1 MFDLWFQDLLSGQ
14 YVSIRH
20 IDNWLQIL
28 LGGQPEACGMVGR
41 CSIQFVVEGDGG
53 VYPCDFYVL
62 DELRL
67 GTVGENSFAEM
78 AQSAAA
84 RQFLQCST
92 PVPPECARCRW
103 YVLCRNGCRRDRL
116 TGADGLPG
124 RSCYCDALQRFFRE
138 RAGRLQQA
146 AAILARWR

>member
-1 MFDLWFQDLLSGQ
+1 M
-14 YVSIRH
+14 
-20 IDNWLQIL
+20 
-28 LGGQPEACGMVGR
+28 
-41 CSIQFVVEGDGG
+41 
-53 VYPCDFYVL
+53 
-62 DELRL
+62 
-67 GTVGENSFAEM
+67 GENSFAEM

-92 PVPPECARCRW
+92 PVPPECASCRW

-124 RSCYCDALQRFFRE
+124 HSCYCDALQRFFRE